1 MGFLR
6 EGVRAL
12 GEVIA
17 DAARALA
24 RHWPVLVVLY
34 LGGATLRMGFLWL
47 ASWVSDRSSTLGV
60 LIVPLAT
67 LATLVALVAMIRVA
81 GESLPAFRGDLAA
94 GSRADRARTHWTV
107 ATGVLIPFLAVYSAQ
122 GLLRED
128 TVQFIHD
135 TTLDEA
141 VSQPLTADYSRAL
154 IASGWQLVAVVLVS
168 LVLRRVIAGYG
179 LGARSWRWAAIG
191 GYVEAL
197 WMVTV
202 AASIASRRQEL
213 TEWVGS
219 RLVVATLSDW
229 WEGLVGIAG
238 PLAKP
243 LLAVR
248 DAIAA
253 LLGAMG
259 DLVIVP
265 VAWLAI
271 GALIYGHR
279 LSAPQGPHVGDLGR
293 QPAQL
298 AQLAQRL
305 PSRVRSAAAT
315 VVDPLA
321 KPVRST
327 VGALGKVAAAGVIPM
342 VLVCLTLV
350 AAGVSQ
356 LGVVWAAREV
366 LGPQEALRGAAYQ
379 PYVSLVARGVYFIVA
394 AVLLAAAVNRI
405 VTAIRSN
412 HPAEVPSAQE
422 SAEA

>member
-17 DAARALA
+17 DAARALT

-34 LGGATLRMGFLWL
+34 LAGATLRMGLLWL

-81 GESLPAFRGDLAA
+81 GESLPAFGGDLAA

-154 IASGWQLVAVVLVS
+154 IASGWQLVTVVLVA

-202 AASIASRRQEL
+202 AASIASRREEL

-219 RLVVATLSDW
+219 RLVVATVTDW

-271 GALIYGHR
+271 GGLIYGHR
-279 LSAPQGPHVGDLGR
+279 LSAPQGPHTGDLAR
-293 QPAQL
+293 QP

-305 PSRVRSAAAT
+305 PSRVRSAVAT

-327 VGALGKVAAAGVIPM
+327 AGALAKVAGAGVIPM
-342 VLVCLTLV
+342 VLVCLTFV
-350 AAGVSQ
+350 AAGISQ

-379 PYVSLVARGVYFIVA
+379 PYVSLMARGVYFVVA
-394 AVLLAAAVNRI
+394 SVLLAAAVNRI
-405 VTAIRSN
+405 ITAIRSN
-412 HPAEVPSAQE
+412 QPAGMPSAQE

>member
-1 MGFLR
+1 M
-6 EGVRAL
+6 RAL

-17 DAARALA
+17 DAARALT

-34 LGGATLRMGFLWL
+34 LAGATLRMGLLWL

-81 GESLPAFRGDLAA
+81 GESLPAFGGDLAA

-107 ATGVLIPFLAVYSAQ
+107 ATAVLIPFLAVYSAQ